1 MTANEAAVDGLV
13 TTMLRRREKIRAED
27 ARLSSYLESLGH
39 GEVNVQL
46 PPAVDLPSF
55 SKESGSMKWIVDGL
69 ISDDSIS
76 IISADGGVG
85 KSMLL
90 VHMTLSIANGR
101 PFLGR
106 KVAKLPTLYVM
117 AEGSRHGFRE
127 RVLDCATNTGMRP
140 LTKDW
145 WIQPANFS
153 SYELMNSN
161 VERWIDQTGAKFAVL
176 DTLGFFHDGSEN
188 SADDWKSKVQK
199 PLMGIKARTGCS
211 FIIAHHTTHRD
222 KEGKLR
228 QKGSSQMR
236 NDCDHFWLLDYAWG
250 FDPGLAQSTNLDE
263 MQQDG
268 RRLLFISKSKYGGDG
283 LFIPLHFDKPR
294 ALFMLDES
302 R

>member
-1 MTANEAAVDGLV
+1 MTANAAAVDGLV
-13 TTMLRRREKIRAED
+13 TTMLRRREKIRAEEL
-27 ARLSSYLESLGH
+27 RLNSYLESLGH
-39 GEVNVQL
+39 GEVGVEL
-46 PPAVDLPSF
+46 PPAVSLPDF
-55 SKESGSMKWIVDGL
+55 SKESGAMRWIVEGL
-69 ISDDSIS
+69 VSDDSIS
-76 IISADGGVG
+76 MVSADGGVG
-85 KSMLL
+85 KTMFL
-90 VHMTLSIANGR
+90 VHMTMSIANGR

-106 KVAKLPTLYVM
+106 AVDKRTSLYVM

-140 LTKDW
+140 LSPDW

-153 SYELMNSN
+153 SYELLNSN
-161 VERWIDQTGAKFAVL
+161 VERWIDQTGAKIAVL

-211 FIIAHHTTHRD
+211 FIIAHHTTQRD

-236 NDCDHFWLLDYAWG
+236 DDCDHFWLMDYAWG
-250 FDPGLAQSTNLDE
+250 FDQSLAQSSNLDE
-263 MQQDG
+263 RMQDS
-268 RRLLFISKSKYGGDG
+268 RRLLFISKSKYGSDG
-283 LFIPLHFDKPR
+283 LFIPLHFDKTR